1 MDNSQDEW
9 SCSSDVY
16 SFGTALWE
24 LTGLCQQRPWQSMGE
39 PQLLASVIQRYQQA
53 GSSSSSSS
61 SPETS
66 LNSSTA
72 SGAALLPP
80 ETLPRPAHCPL
91 ELYRLMGQCWHQ
103 EPGGRPTFRDIHA
116 FLQRNSKH
124 PSTPM

>member
-1 MDNSQDEW
+1 M
-9 SCSSDVY
+9 Y
-16 SFGTALWE
+16 SFGITLWE

-39 PQLLASVIQRYQQA
+39 PQILASVIQRYQA

-80 ETLPRPAHCPL
+80 ETLARPPHCPG
-91 ELYRLMGQCWHQ
+91 ELHRLMSQCWQQ
-103 EPGGRPTFRDIHA
+103 EPANRPTFHEIHA
-116 FLQRNSKH
+116 FLQRKH
-124 PSTPM
+124 PAM